1 LAEGLTRKVL
11 YTLEIITCY
20 KMTTDRLEKA
30 RSAYKKKDIEATKD
44 AHSAKAIK
52 FAKEEHTK
60 EKGKYIG
67 DLVYG
72 ALDGMVTT
80 FAVVSGVEGAKL
92 SSTIVLILGFA
103 NLFGDGVSMAL
114 GNYLSTKSEKD
125 YVKKE
130 RERETWEVDNVP
142 EGEREEIRVIF
153 RKKGFEGKDLERAVK
168 IITSDK
174 KRWVDTMMHEE
185 LGLDTEEKNPLKS
198 SLATFFAFVIAGLIP
213 ILSFILV
220 SIIPGLTINTFF
232 TAVILTAVA
241 LFCVGAMRSL
251 VTGINWMRSGIEM
264 LIVGSIAASAAY
276 LVGFLLKGLGV

>member
-1 LAEGLTRKVL
+1 MATP
-11 YTLEIITCY
+11 
-20 KMTTDRLEKA
+20 RLKKA
-30 RSAYKKKDIEATKD
+30 RSAYDKKDIEAIKD
-44 AHSAKAIK
+44 AHSVKAIR

-60 EKGKYIG
+60 EKGKYLG

-114 GNYLSTKSEKD
+114 GNYLSTKSEQD

-130 RERETWEVDNVP
+130 RERESWEVDNVP
-142 EGEREEIRVIF
+142 DGEREEIRMIF
-153 RKKGFEGKDLERAVK
+153 RKKGFEGKDLDRAVK

-174 KRWVDTMMHEE
+174 KRWVDTMMHDE
-185 LGLDTEEKNPLKS
+185 LGLDNEEKNPLKG

-213 ILSFILV
+213 ILSFIIV
-220 SIIPGLTINTFF
+220 SLIPGLAINTFF
-232 TAVILTAVA
+232 IAAILTAAA
-241 LFCVGAMRSL
+241 LFIVGAMRSF
-251 VTGINWMRSGIEM
+251 VTGINWLRSGIEM
-264 LIVGSIAASAAY
+264 LVVGSIAAGAAY